1 MQFDQVRR
9 AARTLQLN
17 GWSKQFA
24 GKSVAEITVDVTLK
38 ARDACGTETVTRGK
52 PHLRTSKRAR

>member
-52 PHLRTSKRAR
+52 PQAK